1 MLTGQDNYSGGS
13 AGTLTLPGVGYVS
26 TAAGNWGVAGDGSTG
41 TLDMSTYTLISGV
54 VGAGYVLTGH
64 NNYSGGSAG
73 TLTLPA
79 VADVLA
85 SFGSGRR
92 RRWLDGHAHAA
103 RRGLRLDGRGQLGR
117 GRRWIDRHAGHE
129 HLYADLRR
137 GGAGYVLTGQD
148 NYSGGSAGTLT
159 LPGVGYV
166 STAAGNWGVAGDGST
181 GTLDMATYQLK
192 TASVLLSAIS
202 AAVVENGQTI
212 NATSG
217 DALII
222 GTYAVGLDGVY
233 PSIDYVH
240 ADAGSYGPT
249 GVEYTPSLSALANWT
264 LIAGVVSP
272 SNVLLGIPVYVGGP
286 NGTYS
291 GYNTGGLTPADVAA
305 VVATYQAATNSG
317 TNTMLAPVLPNGDIS
332 LVAGNDYNANLGNL
346 LDIDA
351 SQWPD
356 LTGATVSLQ
365 FEIASTGAPDGLP
378 IAGNIVGA
386 GTDDQSVEF
395 GLPHAFTVALQAG
408 IGGAGYHNHTYTIT
422 ATWTASKT
430 RCLHREAMRAC
441 MYHDAFAPWP
451 ANCSTPIHHPG
462 GWLPEMPV
470 ATIGS
475 FQSSKQRGISRW
487 PARGT
492 YSPSVLGEAGGPA
505 DARLR
510 EIRLQ
515 GSQQPVA
522 TGEANTWPNRRR
534 GR

>member
-1 MLTGQDNYSGGS
+1 M
-13 AGTLTLPGVGYVS
+13 
-26 TAAGNWGVAGDGSTG
+26 
-41 TLDMSTYTLISGV
+41 
-54 VGAGYVLTGH
+54 
-64 NNYSGGSAG
+64 
-73 TLTLPA
+73 
-79 VADVLA
+79 
-85 SFGSGRR
+85 
-92 RRWLDGHAHAA
+92 
-103 RRGLRLDGRGQLGR
+103 
-117 GRRWIDRHAGHE
+117 
-129 HLYADLRR
+129 
-137 GGAGYVLTGQD
+137 
-148 NYSGGSAGTLT
+148 
-159 LPGVGYV
+159 
-166 STAAGNWGVAGDGST
+166 
-181 GTLDMATYQLK
+181 
-192 TASVLLSAIS
+192 
-202 AAVVENGQTI
+202 
-212 NATSG
+212 
-217 DALII
+217 II

-365 FEIASTGAPDGLP
+365 FEIASTSAPDGLP

-386 GTDDQSVEF
+386 ARTISQSSLACLTHSRLRCKPASAV
-395 GLPHAFTVALQAG
+395 QA
-408 IGGAGYHNHTYTIT
+408 IT
-422 ATWTASKT
+422 TTPTRSPRRGQRART

-510 EIRLQ
+510 EIRLP

>member
-1 MLTGQDNYSGGS
+1 M
-13 AGTLTLPGVGYVS
+13 
-26 TAAGNWGVAGDGSTG
+26 
-41 TLDMSTYTLISGV
+41 
-54 VGAGYVLTGH
+54 LTGH

-85 SFGSGRR
+85 SFGSRGAAGDGSTGTLTLPGVGYVSTAAGN
-92 RRWLDGHAHAA
+92 WGVGGDGSTGTLDMSTYTLISGVV
-103 RRGLRLDGRGQLGR
+103 
-117 GRRWIDRHAGHE
+117 
-129 HLYADLRR
+129 
-137 GGAGYVLTGQD
+137 GAGYVLTGQD

-217 DALII
+217 DASII

-422 ATWTASKT
+422 ATWTASKNT
-430 RCLHREAMRAC
+430 VS
-441 MYHDAFAPWP
+441 PP
-451 ANCSTPIHHPG
+451 
-462 GWLPEMPV
+462 
-470 ATIGS
+470 
-475 FQSSKQRGISRW
+475 RGN
-487 PARGT
+487 A
-492 YSPSVLGEAGGPA
+492 SVYVP
-505 DARLR
+505 
-510 EIRLQ
+510 
-515 GSQQPVA
+515 
-522 TGEANTWPNRRR
+522 
-534 GR
+534 